1 MRQWKTILHHGKTC
15 KSIKVINLHIS
26 FNDAWQ
32 LLRTHMLV
40 VFGPK
45 FRGPGSQCRQARPTY
60 LTLMSSGKHFQN
72 NLQLAS
78 LLSAAE
84 LECKMMKHTCTG
96 SQNSSPICGT
106 ESAIYTWWSKI
117 TWLFCGTLQ
126 TFFFVG
132 LLILVQLGETMIES
146 KPPCDDMI
154 TCKQRMPS
162 VNIWRARR
170 GRHVKYTN
178 TLARTAIFLIAAAVI
193 GFEEIIITVINNNM
207 CRPGSMEV
215 AVGYVSS

>member
-15 KSIKVINLHIS
+15 ISIKVLINLHIS
-26 FNDAWQ
+26 FSDAWQ

-45 FRGPGSQCRQARPTY
+45 FCGPGPQCRQARPTY
-60 LTLMSSGKHFQN
+60 LTLMSSGKHFQMIC
-72 NLQLAS
+72 NLQALWVQLNSSAKWWSTLA
-78 LLSAAE
+78 LAHRIHHQSAAP
-84 LECKMMKHTCTG
+84 
-96 SQNSSPICGT
+96 SPR
-106 ESAIYTWWSKI
+106 YTLGGQKSHDSFVVPCRH
-117 TWLFCGTLQ
+117 FCGI
-126 TFFFVG
+126 VNS
-132 LLILVQLGETMIES
+132 VQLGETMIES

-154 TCKQRMPS
+154 TCKQRMPT

-178 TLARTAIFLIAAAVI
+178 TLARTAIFLIVAAVI

-215 AVGYVSS
+215 VVGCVSS